1 MDKRNS
7 KISGEAQP
15 PLSGHTSYSI
25 SEIMVAGGAT
35 AFANKM
41 GKSPEPIEYR
51 LKALPKDAF
60 LTTEE
65 AINALKV
72 LNESK

>member
-1 MDKRNS
+1 MDRRNS
-7 KISGEAQP
+7 KISGEAHP
-15 PLSGHTSYSI
+15 FSDHKSYSI
-25 SEIMVAGGAT
+25 AEIMAAGGAT

-41 GKSPEPIEYR
+41 GKSPESIDDR

-60 LTTEE
+60 LTNEE
-65 AINALKV
+65 AIAALKM

>member
-7 KISGEAQP
+7 KISGEIP
-15 PLSGHTSYSI
+15 PFSNLKSYSI
-25 SEIMVAGGAT
+25 AEIIAAGGAT

-41 GKSPEPIEYR
+41 GKSPESISSR
-51 LKALPKDAF
+51 LETLPKDAF
-60 LTTEE
+60 LTEDE
-65 AINALKV
+65 ATDALKM